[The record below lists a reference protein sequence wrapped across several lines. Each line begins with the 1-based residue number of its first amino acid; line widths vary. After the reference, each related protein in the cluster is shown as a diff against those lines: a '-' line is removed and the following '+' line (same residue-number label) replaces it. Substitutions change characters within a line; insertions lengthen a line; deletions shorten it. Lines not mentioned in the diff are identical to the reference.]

1 MEPGALAAGSLPSW
15 RRAIEKD
22 RRVGADCAISTSMAD
37 RGYRRS
43 LIYDRLV
50 LAVTETHLP
59 GVPLVRRG
67 KVRELYDLGDA
78 LLLVATDRISAF
90 DCVLSPGIPDK
101 GRVLSQLS
109 NFWFSRFGDVENHLI
124 ETDADRFP
132 PSLHGFGELLAGR
145 SAIVRK
151 AEVIPFECVARGYL
165 AGSGWA
171 DYVRT
176 GKVCDVALPPGL
188 SQADRLPEPIFT
200 PATKS
205 ESGHD
210 ENVPFEKLAEAVG
223 SDVAERLRDST
234 LDLYRRA
241 SAEANVRGLIL
252 ADTKLE
258 FGRADGRVIWI
269 DEAFTPDSSRYWSA
283 RDWTPG
289 RSPASYD
296 KQFVRDWL
304 ESTGWNKRPPAPRLP
319 DAIVRTTRA
328 KYLEAFRILT
338 GEIPRGVSP
347 S

>member
-1 MEPGALAAGSLPSW
+1 M
-15 RRAIEKD
+15 I
-22 RRVGADCAISTSMAD
+22 
-37 RGYRRS
+37 RS
-43 LIYDRLV
+43 V
-50 LAVTETHLP
+50 LAVTDTHLS

-109 NFWFSRFGDVENHLI
+109 NFWFDRFPDVENHLL
-124 ETDADRFP
+124 ETDAFRFP
-132 PSLHGFGELLAGR
+132 ESLQPFFELLSGR
-145 SAIVRK
+145 SVLVRK
-151 AEVIPFECVARGYL
+151 ADVIPFECVARGYL
-165 AGSGWA
+165 AGSGWV
-171 DYVRT
+171 DYTRT
-176 GKVCDVALPPGL
+176 GKVCGIPLPPGL

-210 ENVPFEKLAEAVG
+210 ENVSFARMAAVVG
-223 SDVAERLRDST
+223 ADLAERLRDVT

-241 SAEANVRGLIL
+241 AEEAATRGLIL

-258 FGRADGRVIWI
+258 FGRFDGRLIWI

-283 RDWTPG
+283 RDWSPG
-289 RSPASYD
+289 RSPASFD

-304 ESTGWNKRPPAPRLP
+304 ESTGWNKRPPAPHLP
-319 DAIVRTTRA
+319 EPIVRTTRA

-338 GEIPRGVSP
+338 GRLPGGVQAS
-347 S
+347 